1 MTSLPQPHIKKK
13 EARTKADKAAKWNKT
28 NDKKLLAF
36 VDPENQ
42 NGINLSRGKE
52 NIKKIHSHWPHRS
65 WKNFA
70 SLIWSKLSQLKV
82 AQTRGQGQKM

>member
-1 MTSLPQPHIKKK
+1 MPPTRK
-13 EARTKADKAAKWNKT
+13 EARTEADKVAKWNKSD
-28 NDKKLLAF
+28 DKKLLALI
-36 VDPENQ
+36 DPENQ

-70 SLIWSKLSQLKV
+70 TLIRGKLQQLKV
-82 AQTRGQGQKM
+82 AQTLHGGRRCKFKS